1 MIDKATL
8 DGMTTA
14 DAAKSK
20 RWADTANISADERLH
35 GHATHG
41 TAACSAGVEDIIN
54 TQFAVN
60 AMDCIPEELL
70 TASKWVVFRV
80 I

>member
-20 RWADTANISADERLH
+20 RWADTAATRSNDHLH
-35 GHATHG
+35 GHAKPAHG
-41 TAACSAGVEDIIN
+41 ASACTAGHVGDIVTGQANLTATDTI
-54 TQFAVN
+54 
-60 AMDCIPEELL
+60 IPDELL
-70 TASKWVVFRV
+70 TASK
-80 I
+80 